1 MRLFLKLTGL
11 LRKALNPEVFQQGG
25 FMNLDRL
32 FFSVIFMLSAALMPV
47 SAYTVSFIV
56 VETGLPVEQGVCESS
71 ALWENGL
78 LDVFFDAGHIVSNA
92 PILRLNK
99 PLAKQFPD
107 EAAGSLNEAGAGGA
121 DYVVLAL
128 LDYQGSGAPYTAA
141 SKPKQVSLRLFK
153 TAPFRFIGE
162 EKFTD
167 LRKAKPGEDFIS
179 AEQAAV
185 KMLPYL
191 E

>member
-1 MRLFLKLTGL
+1 MSLG
-11 LRKALNPEVFQQGG
+11 
-25 FMNLDRL
+25 RL
-32 FFSVIFMLSAALMPV
+32 FFILVFILSAALVPV

-56 VETGLPVEQGVCESS
+56 VETGLPEEQGVCEYSNF
-71 ALWENGL
+71 WETGL

-92 PILRLNK
+92 PVLRLNK
-99 PLAKQFPD
+99 PSAKQFPD
-107 EAAGSLNEAGAGGA
+107 EAVENLNEANAGGV

-128 LDYQGSGAPYTAA
+128 LDYQGSGAPDA
-141 SKPKQVSLRLFK
+141 STPKPKQVSLRLFK
-153 TAPFRFIGE
+153 TSPFRFIGE

-167 LRKAKPGEDFIS
+167 PRKARAGEDFIS
-179 AEQAAV
+179 AKQAAV